1 MKYAMLEVF
10 RPNFSSIQRV
20 YYESN
25 LNFSSIQ
32 RLNFYEDDK
41 VSEAPSND
49 VMLPPKSMPH
59 ISCSRQQTICLRERG
74 TDHQVGGSDGVA
86 AATVEVEWLCD
97 GAVGSTGDLGG
108 LVAEI

>member
-1 MKYAMLEVF
+1 MLEVF

-49 VMLPPKSMPH
+49 AMLPPKLMPH
-59 ISCSRQQTICLRERG
+59 ISCSRQQTSALGSEGRTTRSAAVMEWRRQRWRWSGCAMAQWAP
-74 TDHQVGGSDGVA
+74 QVIW
-86 AATVEVEWLCD
+86 E
-97 GAVGSTGDLGG
+97 G
-108 LVAEI
+108 LW